1 MSAPIYTGGRPFI
14 KGGLRF
20 KNFVTYNRTVTAIL
34 DDVATTIFTI
44 NLVNP
49 PSGSFVSASIDVT
62 LLTILGAGGAVAA
75 GETATTAEFNITVTR
90 TPGLA
95 SAITISSGV
104 LTNSAAVAGGAAS
117 VAAVLTN
124 VAVAGANTATQTF
137 AIQTTIDDDTSTST
151 NHICIANIYCLNA
164 GLGVTFTA

>member
-20 KNFVTYNRTVTAIL
+20 KNFIVFNKTVTAIL

-44 NLVNP
+44 NVPNP
-49 PSGSFVSASIDVT
+49 PTGQFVASNICVS
-62 LLTILGAGGAVAA
+62 LLTVLGAGGAVAA
-75 GETATTAEFNITVTR
+75 GETVTSAEFSVVVAR
-90 TPGLA
+90 TPGA
-95 SAITISSGV
+95 AAVIAITAAV
-104 LTNSAAVAGGAAS
+104 FANSVSVAGGDAS

-124 VAVAGANTATQTF
+124 VAVAGANTVAQTF
-137 AIQTTIDDDTSTST
+137 AMQTTIDDDTGSAT
-151 NHICIANIYCLNA
+151 NDICVVNIYCMNA